1 MRDERTLN
9 LTEQALK
16 IILHAGDG
24 KLLTKEALKYLENGE
39 SMQAEKKLD
48 QAQESLRIARGTQM
62 DVIQM
67 ETNGQKVPHLHLFAH
82 AQDILMTA
90 TSEWT
95 MATHIAVLVNKEDT

>member
-1 MRDERTLN
+1 MRDERPLN

-24 KLLTKEALKYLENGE
+24 KLLTKEALKHLENGE

>member
-1 MRDERTLN
+1 MMRDEQTLN

-24 KLLTKEALKYLENGE
+24 KLLTIEALKYFEKGE
-39 SMQAEKKLD
+39 YTRAEKKLD
-48 QAQESLRIARGTQM
+48 QAEESLRIARATQM
-62 DVIQM
+62 HVIQL
-67 ETNGQKVPHLHLFAH
+67 ETNGQKVPYLHLFTH

-95 MATHIAVLVNKEDT
+95 MATHIAALFNKEE

>member
-1 MRDERTLN
+1 
-9 LTEQALK
+9 
-16 IILHAGDG
+16 
-24 KLLTKEALKYLENGE
+24 
-39 SMQAEKKLD
+39 
-48 QAQESLRIARGTQM
+48 M